1 MDRVIESDQQLLEM
15 YGRSRSEEAFAEIV
29 RRYCGLVFSAAR
41 RQLRSAHL
49 AEEAAQS
56 VFKALA
62 EQAGNLESPIVL
74 SAWLYQVTRRIAV
87 DMMRCEC
94 RRQRREQIAFTMNE
108 LDSGEDQWEGVMPLL
123 DDALS
128 TLREKDRTAVLL
140 RFFDKKSLQ
149 DIGSILSIS
158 DDAAQKRISRALN
171 RLRDYFAKRGVV
183 TSASGVSAMLLT
195 HAVEAVPTGLPET
208 LFTASVSAAS
218 LPAGGGSLFTIMSA
232 GKLKLALTVVI
243 CAGVTTSIW
252 FVVGSGNKEILAEL
266 QGLSRDLNLVKAENS
281 ELTKLASLARHP
293 QADLRSEL
301 DRLRAEVSTLR
312 AETNRSVQLKRE
324 RRQIKTAM
332 EDARQD
338 NGPQVQQTLQND
350 ETLTA
355 SSRARGWAMAA
366 RRYAAEHNGIYPGDL
381 TLVREYLPEG
391 ASKPSTN
398 DFEIVSPG
406 SEEIL
411 EKFAKASR
419 LLLVRQKSAW
429 RNSDGK
435 WVKAYGFVDGTAGVF
450 GIEDDRFQEW
460 ETHHSL
466 PTPLP

>member
-62 EQAGNLESPIVL
+62 EQTGNLESPIVL

-87 DMMRCEC
+87 DMIRYEY

-195 HAVEAVPTGLPET
+195 HAVEAVPTGLPEA

-218 LPAGGGSLFTIMSA
+218 LPAGGGSLLTIMSA
-232 GKLKLALTVVI
+232 GKLKLALTVAI

-252 FVVGSGNKEILAEL
+252 FAVGSGNRSREVLAEL
-266 QGLSRDLNLVKAENS
+266 QGLSRDLNTVKAENS
-281 ELTKLASLARHP
+281 ELTKLASLARNP
-293 QADLRSEL
+293 KADLRSEL
-301 DRLRAEVSTLR
+301 DRLWAEVATLR
-312 AETNRSVQLKRE
+312 AETNRSVQL
-324 RRQIKTAM
+324 
-332 EDARQD
+332 
-338 NGPQVQQTLQND
+338 
-350 ETLTA
+350 
-355 SSRARGWAMAA
+355 
-366 RRYAAEHNGIYPGDL
+366 
-381 TLVREYLPEG
+381 
-391 ASKPSTN
+391 
-398 DFEIVSPG
+398 
-406 SEEIL
+406 
-411 EKFAKASR
+411 
-419 LLLVRQKSAW
+419 
-429 RNSDGK
+429 
-435 WVKAYGFVDGTAGVF
+435 
-450 GIEDDRFQEW
+450 
-460 ETHHSL
+460 
-466 PTPLP
+466 